1 MKLLCPDPKIFSS
14 EALELIKKNFL
25 SNIKDLTQS
34 NFNKIGKNYNII
46 FTRFTKYIGSEI
58 MSKNTKVKYILT
70 PTTNPEDYI
79 DLNLA
84 RKRKIK
90 VFSLKNDGGFLKS
103 IPATAEHTF
112 LLILA
117 LSRNLIEAAESTSL
131 KKWNPGDFK
140 GQELKGKTLGII
152 GLGRLGKKVASFA
165 KTFEMNVIFY
175 DKKIQKNNKFQK
187 VSSIYKLVSMSDI
200 ITIHASLNNETF
212 HLINKKVLSRFKKN
226 SILINTARGSIIDSN
241 ALIDS
246 LKKKKIKGAA
256 IDLIEDEFF
265 VYKKKR
271 EPLLSYAKKNSNIL
285 ITPHIGGFTEES
297 VKKTDLFILKKF
309 NDFLLKNKSK
319 QK

>member
-90 VFSLKNDGGFLKS
+90 VFSLKNYGGFLKS

>member
-117 LSRNLIEAAESTSL
+117 LSRNLIEATESTSL

>member
-58 MSKNTKVKYILT
+58 MSKNTKVRYILT

-117 LSRNLIEAAESTSL
+117 LSRNLIEATESTSL
-131 KKWNPGDFK
+131 KKWNPVDFK
-140 GQELKGKTLGII
+140 GQELKGKTLGIV

-175 DKKIQKNNKFQK
+175 DKNIQKNNKFQK

>member
-117 LSRNLIEAAESTSL
+117 LSRNLIEATESTSL

-140 GQELKGKTLGII
+140 GQELKG
-152 GLGRLGKKVASFA
+152 
-165 KTFEMNVIFY
+165 N
-175 DKKIQKNNKFQK
+175 
-187 VSSIYKLVSMSDI
+187 
-200 ITIHASLNNETF
+200 
-212 HLINKKVLSRFKKN
+212 
-226 SILINTARGSIIDSN
+226 
-241 ALIDS
+241 
-246 LKKKKIKGAA
+246 
-256 IDLIEDEFF
+256 
-265 VYKKKR
+265 
-271 EPLLSYAKKNSNIL
+271 
-285 ITPHIGGFTEES
+285 
-297 VKKTDLFILKKF
+297 
-309 NDFLLKNKSK
+309 
-319 QK
+319 

>member
-117 LSRNLIEAAESTSL
+117 LSRNLIEATESTSL

-309 NDFLLKNKSK
+309 NNFLLKNKSK